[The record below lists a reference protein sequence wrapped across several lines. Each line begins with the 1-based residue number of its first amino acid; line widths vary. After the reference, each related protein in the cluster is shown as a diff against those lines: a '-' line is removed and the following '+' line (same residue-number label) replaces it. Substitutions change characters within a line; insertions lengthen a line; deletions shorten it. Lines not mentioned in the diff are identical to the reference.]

1 MAKNKLW
8 LASIHRFDIDSG
20 GVKKDIGF
28 ATIQIIILLC
38 LGAYFDDFFF
48 FWTWNISKRLTHP
61 ICLIS
66 FNAIQCMDINSIN
79 SHRVKEIPK
88 NKSREIKRFELTKKK
103 NKIRFTNRNR
113 TETLDDW
120 RLWKWFLYFV
130 MIKEFIFHLIISF
143 FSLPFFRSLLTD
155 YARCICVH
163 FISINSLFSISS
175 NSSKLIVQL
184 IANREQQQQ
193 QWKKTSN
200 KLQSKSWFDLRIKS
214 VCINFKCKDTHKGDQ
229 MACDKIENT
238 MIANLRF
245 NMAEKRGRER
255 MTRKETVW
263 LKSTKCDKS
272 K

>member
-1 MAKNKLW
+1 MVF
-8 LASIHRFDIDSG
+8 IF
-20 GVKKDIGF
+20 
-28 ATIQIIILLC
+28 C
-38 LGAYFDDFFF
+38 DDQ
-48 FWTWNISKRLTHP
+48 RVHL
-61 ICLIS
+61 S
-66 FNAIQCMDINSIN
+66 FNHLFLFSSI
-79 SHRVKEIPK
+79 
-88 NKSREIKRFELTKKK
+88 L
-103 NKIRFTNRNR
+103 
-113 TETLDDW
+113 
-120 RLWKWFLYFV
+120 
-130 MIKEFIFHLIISF
+130 
-143 FSLPFFRSLLTD
+143 SLLVD
-155 YARCICVH
+155 GLCAMHLCSFH